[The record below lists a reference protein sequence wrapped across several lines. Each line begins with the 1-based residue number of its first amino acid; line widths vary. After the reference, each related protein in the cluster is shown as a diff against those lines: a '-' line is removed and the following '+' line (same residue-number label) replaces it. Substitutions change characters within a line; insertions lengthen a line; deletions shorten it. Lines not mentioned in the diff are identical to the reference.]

1 MLLKVKVCG
10 MRERYNIEALSQ
22 LPIDF
27 IGLIFYNKSSRF
39 LETEEADVDFLKTDF
54 KRKENFPRKIS
65 KVGVFVNEDLDVVLE
80 KVALYHLDYVQ
91 LHGDE
96 NVFYCK
102 KLQASGIK
110 IIKAFPVDEAF
121 SFTNLK
127 AFEYYCDYFL
137 FDTKGKLPGGNGVT
151 FNWEV
156 LKKYEGETPFFLS
169 GGLGP
174 GMEDQIINLEHPQLF
189 GIDLN
194 SGFENKP
201 GFKNIDLL
209 SDFIYK
215 TRKGLKGQGQDWG
228 V

>member
-27 IGLIFYNKSSRF
+27 VGLIFYEKSSRF
-39 LETEEADVDFLKTDF
+39 LEAVEVDLDYLKADLKS
-54 KRKENFPRKIS
+54 KENFPRKIS
-65 KVGVFVNEDLDVVLE
+65 KVGVFVNEDLETVLE
-80 KVALYHLDYVQ
+80 KVKFYHLDYVQ

-102 KLQASGIK
+102 KLHALGIK

-127 AFEYYCDYFL
+127 AFEYYCEYFL
-137 FDTKGKLPGGNGVT
+137 FDTKGKLPGGNGVA

-174 GMEDQIINLEHPQLF
+174 GMEIQIINLEHPQFF

-194 SGFENKP
+194 SGFENTP

-215 TRKGLKGQGQDWG
+215 IREGLKGQHEDWG
-228 V
+228 A